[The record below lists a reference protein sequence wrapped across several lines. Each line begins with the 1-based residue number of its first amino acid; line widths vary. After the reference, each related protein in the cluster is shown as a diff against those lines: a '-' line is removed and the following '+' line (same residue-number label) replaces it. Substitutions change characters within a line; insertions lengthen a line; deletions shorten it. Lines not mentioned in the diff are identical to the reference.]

1 MLNRGGFVHA
11 ARERA
16 GLTCRELAEKAG
28 CSLRYVH
35 DIEQGCSPSIRV
47 LNGLVQALQLS
58 AWEQRFLFAACGRIL
73 PDPALTDTDIS
84 QRYLDALQPH
94 PAAAL
99 HPSWRFKAWNQQW
112 QRLFQGVLLAPSM
125 HQWLYL
131 STTSRRIL
139 RNWDEVSQW
148 CVGWLR
154 YGLAVDVDA
163 VKPMVSALMPVTEFR
178 REWEAQVIPVDPAT
192 RLWVVRDGGT
202 ELRIDM
208 RFWHASPMPGG
219 LLLGVI
225 LDAG

>member
-1 MLNRGGFVHA
+1 MHA

-112 QRLFQGVLLAPSM
+112 QRLFQGSVGSEHAP
-125 HQWLYL
+125 
-131 STTSRRIL
+131 
-139 RNWDEVSQW
+139 V
-148 CVGWLR
+148 
-154 YGLAVDVDA
+154 A
-163 VKPMVSALMPVTEFR
+163 
-178 REWEAQVIPVDPAT
+178 IPVHHLAAYLAQLGRSVT
-192 RLWVVRDGGT
+192 VVCWMAA
-202 ELRIDM
+202 LRPCG
-208 RFWHASPMPGG
+208 RR
-219 LLLGVI
+219 
-225 LDAG
+225 